1 MSGRF
6 MLFRKLAIMLIFVL
20 LLSSVIIVAYAQ
32 AGQVYLWTTDSTY
45 VDSNYPN
52 SNYAGQDFLQIKN
65 YQDKEIVWLKFNL
78 SSVPEGAVVDNS
90 TLSMYLSL
98 VNYLLPVSYNVHAYS
113 CSDNSWNQ
121 SSLTY
126 SNMPI
131 YNTTSMNSTLVSSMG
146 WYSWNVVDAVR
157 DALNRNTTAVTIVLF
172 DPSPN
177 SSNTTAAFQ
186 NFVSSSG
193 SYPNLYI
200 HWSSIAVPEF
210 PTLLILPFFM
220 IATLLAVAFYKKK
233 TMQYKGSSQAERQK
247 S

>member
-20 LLSSVIIVAYAQ
+20 LLSSVIIVVYAQ
-32 AGQVYLWTTDSTY
+32 AGQVEAWLTDSTY
-45 VDSNYPN
+45 ADSNYPN

-90 TLSMYLSL
+90 ILIMYLFL
-98 VNYLLPVSYNVHAYS
+98 YTPVSYNVHAYS
-113 CSDNSWNQ
+113 CSDNFWNQ

-126 SNMPI
+126 SNMPS

-157 DALNRNTTAVTIVLF
+157 DALNSNATAVTIVLF

-177 SSNTTAAFQ
+177 SSNTTATFV
-186 NFVSSSG
+186 NFVFSG
-193 SYPNLYI
+193 GSPPHLYI
-200 HWSSIAVPEF
+200 YWSSIAVPEF
-210 PTLLILPFFM
+210 PTFLILPFFM
-220 IATLLAVAFYKKK
+220 IATLIAVAFYKRKLFS
-233 TMQYKGSSQAERQK
+233 TEGSSQAEAQK

>member
-20 LLSSVIIVAYAQ
+20 LVSSVIIVVYAQ
-32 AGQVYLWTTDSTY
+32 AGQVWLGPTDNTY

-52 SNYAGQDFLQIKN
+52 SNYGGQSYLQIEN

-78 SSVPEGAVVDNS
+78 SSVPDGAVVDNA
-90 TLSMYLSL
+90 TLYMYLFY
-98 VNYLLPVSYNVHAYS
+98 VNIISPLSYDVHAYS

-126 SNMPI
+126 SYMPS
-131 YNTTSMNSTLVSSMG
+131 YNTTSMNSTSVSFTD

-157 DALNRNTTAVTIVLF
+157 DALNSNAKAVTIVLF
-172 DPSPN
+172 DPSPQ
-177 SSNTTAAFQ
+177 SSNTPATFYSDTLH
-186 NFVSSSG
+186 SSSG
-193 SYPNLYI
+193 SGPHLYI
-200 HWSSIAVPEF
+200 HWSSILPEF

-233 TMQYKGSSQAERQK
+233 TIQYRRL
-247 S
+247 

>member
-20 LLSSVIIVAYAQ
+20 LISSVIIVVYAQ
-32 AGQVYLWTTDSTY
+32 AGQVYQEATDSTY

-52 SNYAGQDFLQIKN
+52 SNYAGQEYLQIKN

-78 SSVPEGAVVDNS
+78 SSVPEGAVVDNA
-90 TLSMYLSL
+90 TLSMALNL
-98 VNYLLPVSYNVHAYS
+98 VNYISPVSYNVHAYS

-126 SNMPI
+126 SNMPS
-131 YNTTSMNSTLVSSMG
+131 YNSTSMSSTLVSTLDPLA
-146 WYSWNVVDAVR
+146 WYGWNVVDAVR
-157 DALNRNTTAVTIVLF
+157 DALNSNAKAVTIVLF

-177 SSNTTAAFQ
+177 SSNTTLTFA

-193 SYPNLYI
+193 SPPNLYI
-200 HWSSIAVPEF
+200 QWSSIAVPEF
-210 PTLLILPFFM
+210 PTLLIPFFM

-233 TMQYKGSSQAERQK
+233 TIQYRRL
-247 S
+247 